1 MLVRFVLEYL
11 PLILQILLHCKMFN
25 ESTSQNFFDVLS
37 IVNVFLSNICSLQTS
52 TNDDIATNFQ
62 LNEILTLKLFETNH
76 SIFLKKM
83 TKQSERKKC
92 IAGTIPNCPNLTFVQ
107 DSPLQKCHYTNLAFK

>member
-1 MLVRFVLEYL
+1 MNLL
-11 PLILQILLHCKMFN
+11 P
-25 ESTSQNFFDVLS
+25 NFFDVLS